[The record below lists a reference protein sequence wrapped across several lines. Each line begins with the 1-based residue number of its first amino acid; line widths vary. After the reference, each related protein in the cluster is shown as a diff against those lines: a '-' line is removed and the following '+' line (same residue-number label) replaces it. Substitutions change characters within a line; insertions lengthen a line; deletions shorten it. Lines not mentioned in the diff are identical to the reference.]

1 MSLIALMHLC
11 IRNVNVYVWLDSI
24 QTRIRACMRRVAVL
38 GDSMVPMQKMRL
50 GDFSR
55 SLTRACGGFL
65 PTVEGGS
72 AKGWADEFA
81 LDAA

>member
-38 GDSMVPMQKMRL
+38 RDSMVSMQKMML
-50 GDFSR
+50 GDF
-55 SLTRACGGFL
+55 
-65 PTVEGGS
+65 
-72 AKGWADEFA
+72 FA
-81 LDAA
+81 VAYSGMRRLSSNG